1 MSTPLELRSAQLNIE
16 KSGYLG
22 TMGLFP
28 VVANKIVTST
38 NMKNGDYTIAA
49 QPIVPALLSVL
60 VTGVVGNDTMGTI
73 TFVGT
78 DINGEALTEEVT
90 PIAGTTVYTTNMFK
104 SVTSA
109 TGAGWVINGTNDTI
123 VIGVASIVAPT
134 GYYFNTLIVH
144 AASVVASMTSLTGC
158 VCAPLN
164 TFTSL
169 PVGVYPIKATK
180 IALTSGQAMV
190 VLSRL

>member
-22 TMGLFP
+22 TLGLFP
-28 VVANKIVTST
+28 VVNNKIVTTT
-38 NMKNGDYTIAA
+38 NMKLGAYTIAA

-60 VTGVVGNDTMGTI
+60 VTAVTGNDTMGTI

-78 DINGEALTEEVT
+78 DIYDAPLTEVVI
-90 PIAGTTVYTTNMFK
+90 PIPGTTVCTTNMFK
-104 SVTSA
+104 TVTSA
-109 TGAGWVINGTNDTI
+109 TGAGWVINTGNDTI
-123 VIGVASIVAPT
+123 IIGVASIVAPT

-144 AASVVASMTSLTGC
+144 AAAVVASMTTVPGC

-169 PVGVYPIKATK
+169 PVGTYPIKATK